1 MNDKSKERLPRSERA
16 SWMEGVVRDF
26 LTRSPENTLA
36 NQAKDRAF
44 EEAVVGFS
52 RGDDPLYD
60 AYKELVGPFHW
71 TPLEIFDRTFP
82 GLAATA
88 GELTVIA
95 WVVAHNPLTKE
106 DNRRER
112 FYPSERWARAR
123 IFGEEVNEKLRR
135 HVVAA
140 LEAEGYAAVAP
151 ALSPHW
157 EQEASE
163 RYVFASTWS
172 ERHAAYASGLGTFG
186 LCDGLITPLGKAVR
200 VGSVIA
206 RIRIPPTGRP
216 YKDHHEYCLFYS
228 RGLCKKCIARCPV
241 GALSEAGHDKKKC
254 RSHVRPVTEEYVKAH
269 YGFDGYGCGLCQTGV
284 PCESKIPLP
293 SEGQ

>member
-1 MNDKSKERLPRSERA
+1 MNDKSRQTLRSGEGG
-16 SWMEGVVRDF
+16 SWLQEEVRDF
-26 LTRSPENTLA
+26 LIHSPENTLA

-44 EEAVVGFS
+44 EEAIVGFS

-60 AYKELVGPFHW
+60 AYKERVGSYHW
-71 TPLEIFDRTFP
+71 TPLEIFARTFP
-82 GLAATA
+82 GEAVTA

-95 WVVAHNPLTKE
+95 WVVAHNPLTKQ

-112 FYPSERWARAR
+112 FYPAERWARAR

-140 LEAEGYAAVAP
+140 LEAEGFAAVAP

-157 EQEASE
+157 EQKASE
-163 RYVFASTWS
+163 RYVYASTWS

-206 RIRIPPTGRP
+206 RIQLPPTPRP

-228 RGLCKKCIARCPV
+228 RGTCKKCISRCPV
-241 GALSEAGHDKKKC
+241 GALSESGHDKIKC

-284 PCESKIPLP
+284 PCESRIPLP

>member
-1 MNDKSKERLPRSERA
+1 MNDKSKEKLHGSERA
-16 SWMEGVVRDF
+16 LWMEGVVRDF
-26 LTRSPENTLA
+26 LIRSPENTLA

-123 IFGEEVNEKLRR
+123 IFGEEVNEKLRK

-157 EQEASE
+157 QQKASE

-172 ERHAAYASGLGTFG
+172 ERHAAYTSGLGTFG

-206 RIRIPPTGRP
+206 RIRIPPTHRP
-216 YKDHHEYCLFYS
+216 YKGHHEYCLFYS

-254 RSHVRPVTEEYVKAH
+254 RSHVRPVTEDYVKAH

-284 PCESKIPLP
+284 PCESKIPLAA
-293 SEGQ
+293 EVQ

>member
-1 MNDKSKERLPRSERA
+1 MKEKSKESLQKDERA
-16 SWMEGVVRDF
+16 SWIEGMVHDF
-26 LTRSPENTLA
+26 LRRSPENTLK
-36 NQAKDRAF
+36 NQAQDRAF
-44 EEAVVGFS
+44 ERAIVGFS

-60 AYKELVGPFHW
+60 AYKEHVGPFHW
-71 TPLEIFDRTFP
+71 TPWEIFTKSFP
-82 GLAATA
+82 EIAAQP

-95 WVVAHNPLTKE
+95 WVVAHNVLTKE
-106 DNRRER
+106 DNRRET

-123 IFGEEVNEKLRR
+123 IFGEQVNEKLRR

-151 ALSPHW
+151 ALSPYW
-157 EQEASE
+157 ERKLSE
-163 RYVFASTWS
+163 KYVFASTWS

-206 RIRIPPTGRP
+206 RIQIPPTPRL
-216 YKDHHEYCLFYS
+216 YNDHHAYCLFYS
-228 RGLCKKCIARCPV
+228 EGICKKCVSRCPA
-241 GALSEAGHDKKKC
+241 GALTEAGHDKSKC
-254 RSHVRPVTEEYVKAH
+254 RSQVRPVSEEYVKAQ

-284 PCESKIPLP
+284 PCESRIPLP
-293 SEGQ
+293 ADL